1 MTDLRPNVAVVYGST
16 FGDTAAAARRIAAV
30 LTCRLGRGVPCLDVA
45 EVDLELLQGFDL
57 LVAGTSTWHGG
68 EPQDDWAEALPR
80 VAAIDW
86 AGTCVALFG
95 LGDQVGYR
103 DTFVDALA
111 DLADA
116 FEAGGARRVG
126 DSPAAGYLHARS
138 RAERGGR
145 FVGLALDAELPP
157 DPSER
162 WCDAVL
168 AEFGGTTPRTGEAP
182 VDDGRG

>member
-1 MTDLRPNVAVVYGST
+1 MVYGSS
-16 FGDTAAAARRIAAV
+16 FGDTAAAAQRIAD
-30 LTCRLGRGVPCLDVA
+30 LLRRRLGQEVPCIDVA
-45 EVDLELLQGFDL
+45 DVDLERLRGLDL

-80 VAAIDW
+80 VAALDW
-86 AGTCVALFG
+86 SGTCVALFG
-95 LGDQVGYR
+95 LGDQVGYA

-126 DSPAAGYLHARS
+126 DWPATGYVHTRS
-138 RAERGGR
+138 RAERSGS
-145 FVGLALDAELPP
+145 FVGLALDVEQ
-157 DPSER
+157 PSEHGER

-168 AEFGGTTPRTGEAP
+168 AEVRAARS
-182 VDDGRG
+182 RGSAGSSQR